1 MHKCLDLFSYQ
12 PNLLDSDS
20 TCIAFLNACMSS
32 NLVMTSS
39 SSLPPASLLVELYR
53 YVEKLQYISQDIF
66 NSGSSQICKH
76 IKQSVKFSKIEIFST
91 ARNLVGV
98 VSRTKKQSIL
108 GQPNKYHLFADK
120 TNHSF
125 SLYITLLNIL
135 NKQNK
140 LATQTFYFI
149 SRMIQYQTRLNYRIY
164 CLRRKPLYSRPRAYI
179 LTSQEAKIY
188 KNIKSKGNCA
198 STYGSRFYST
208 YVLKK

>member
-66 NSGSSQICKH
+66 YSGSSQICKH

-98 VSRTKKQSIL
+98 VSRTKNNLFWVSRINIICLPTKPIIL
-108 GQPNKYHLFADK
+108 FH
-120 TNHSF
+120 
-125 SLYITLLNIL
+125 
-135 NKQNK
+135 
-140 LATQTFYFI
+140 
-149 SRMIQYQTRLNYRIY
+149 
-164 CLRRKPLYSRPRAYI
+164 YI
-179 LTSQEAKIY
+179 LLY
-188 KNIKSKGNCA
+188 
-198 STYGSRFYST
+198 
-208 YVLKK
+208 